1 MKSIEERA
9 WEKYP
14 EVIKHHNLARIDIN
28 EEKRKMY
35 IEIATEQKAI
45 DDAIL
50 LKLKS
55 AWEKEV
61 QINHDDEANRKQGY
75 HDAIEKACK
84 ACENELRRLKILLNE
99 SAGVPANL
107 ISVGK
112 SLSRIRKEMYED
124 N

>member
-1 MKSIEERA
+1 MQTIEERA

-55 AWEKEV
+55 AWEKQA
-61 QINHDDEANRKQGY
+61 QINHDDELNYHQGY
-75 HDAIEKACK
+75 HDAIEKAC
-84 ACENELRRLKILLNE
+84 ETYRDELQRLKTQLDE
-99 SAGVPANL
+99 SVGVPANL
-107 ISVGK
+107 MSVDK
-112 SLSRIRKEMYED
+112 SLSRIRLEMEE
-124 N
+124 